1 MPWLIRWVLL
11 LQEFVQEIRAKK
23 GSEIVVADHLSKL
36 INEENEAKTLP
47 VQESFLNEQQF
58 QVSTSNL
65 PLFPNDQLFQVS
77 TSNLPLLVK
86 SFH

>member
-47 VQESFLNEQQF
+47 VQESFLNEQ
-58 QVSTSNL
+58 
-65 PLFPNDQLFQVS
+65 
-77 TSNLPLLVK
+77 
-86 SFH
+86 